1 MIPHYKN
8 IHNRFKINGF
18 HLEREALFQL
28 AYSFIKE
35 GAQFEKEFGEFLL
48 DWIDNKDTI
57 QLMTSG
63 TTGEP
68 KLITMQKQAMV
79 NSAIATAD
87 FFDLHPGDK
96 VLHCLPTRYIAGKM
110 MLVRSLIVGLEMD
123 IMTPTSHLDDL
134 LPSKKYDFVA
144 LVPVQAQAG
153 LDKLNQFK
161 KIIIGGAKLSDTL
174 AHQLQ
179 YCNAAIYETYGMTET
194 ITHIAARRIGAECF
208 ETLPNVSISK
218 DDRGC
223 LVIQAP
229 NIVSSTIVTNDLVEI
244 ISDNQ
249 FKWLGRFDNVI
260 NSGGIKYFPEQIEAK
275 LALKINQRFFIA
287 GLPDDNLGQKIVLF
301 IEGEEFPLEASIF
314 SELEKFERPKEI
326 HFIPNFIETNNK
338 LIRFEM
344 VNNQISLL

>member
-35 GAQFEKEFGEFLL
+35 GAQFEREFGEFLL
-48 DWIDNKDTI
+48 DWIDDKDTI

-79 NSAIATAD
+79 NSAI
-87 FFDLHPGDK
+87 L
-96 VLHCLPTRYIAGKM
+96 
-110 MLVRSLIVGLEMD
+110 
-123 IMTPTSHLDDL
+123 
-134 LPSKKYDFVA
+134 
-144 LVPVQAQAG
+144 
-153 LDKLNQFK
+153 
-161 KIIIGGAKLSDTL
+161 GGAKLSDTL

-179 YCNAAIYETYGMTET
+179 YCNAAVYETYGMTET
-194 ITHIAARRIGAECF
+194 ITHIAAKRIGTDCF
-208 ETLPNVSISK
+208 ETLPNVSIAK

-223 LVIQAP
+223 LIIQAP

-287 GLPDDNLGQKIVLF
+287 GLPDDNLGQRIALF
-301 IEGEEFPLEASIF
+301 IEGEKFPLEASIF
-314 SELEKFERPKEI
+314 NELEKFERPKEI

-338 LIRFEM
+338 LKRFEM

>member
-1 MIPHYKN
+1 MIPNYKN

-18 HLEREALFQL
+18 HLDKDSLFQL
-28 AYSFIKE
+28 GYSFIKE
-35 GAQFEKEFGEFLL
+35 GDSFEVEFGEFLL
-48 DWIDNKDTI
+48 DWIDDNDTI

-63 TTGEP
+63 TTGEA
-68 KLITMQKQAMV
+68 KLITIQKQSMV

-87 FFDLHPGDK
+87 FFGLLPGDK
-96 VLHCLPTRYIAGKM
+96 VLHCLPTRFIAGKM
-110 MLVRSLIVGLEMD
+110 MLVRSIIIGLEMD
-123 IMTPTSHLDDL
+123 LITPSSHLDDL

-144 LVPVQAQAG
+144 LVPAQAQAG

-174 AHQLQ
+174 ANQLHT
-179 YCNAAIYETYGMTET
+179 CTAAIYETYGMTET
-194 ITHIAARRIGAECF
+194 ITHIAAKRLGSERF
-208 ETLPNVSISK
+208 ETLPNVSISI
-218 DDRGC
+218 DDRDC
-223 LVIQAP
+223 LVIHAP

-338 LIRFEM
+338 LKRFEM

>member
-35 GAQFEKEFGEFLL
+35 GAQFEREFGEFLL
-48 DWIDNKDTI
+48 DWIDDKDTI

-110 MLVRSLIVGLEMD
+110 MLVRSIIVGLEMD
-123 IMTPTSHLDDL
+123 IMTPSSHLDDL

-179 YCNAAIYETYGMTET
+179 YCNAAVYETYGMTET
-194 ITHIAARRIGAECF
+194 ITHIAAKRIGTDCF
-208 ETLPNVSISK
+208 ETLPNVSIAK

-223 LVIQAP
+223 LIIQAP

-338 LIRFEM
+338 LKRFEM

>member
-35 GAQFEKEFGEFLL
+35 GAQFEREFGEFLL
-48 DWIDNKDTI
+48 DWIDDKDTI

-110 MLVRSLIVGLEMD
+110 MLVRSIIVGLEMD

-134 LPSKKYDFVA
+134 LLSKKYDFVA

-194 ITHIAARRIGAECF
+194 ITHIAARRIGADGF
-208 ETLPNVSISK
+208 ETLPNVSIAK

-338 LIRFEM
+338 LKRFEM

>member
-48 DWIDNKDTI
+48 DWIDDKDTI

-110 MLVRSLIVGLEMD
+110 MLVRSIIVGLEMD

-301 IEGEEFPLEASIF
+301 IEGEEFPLETSIF

-338 LIRFEM
+338 LKRFEM

>member
-48 DWIDNKDTI
+48 DWIDDKDTI

-110 MLVRSLIVGLEMD
+110 MLVRSIIVGLEMD

-338 LIRFEM
+338 LKRFEM

>member
-48 DWIDNKDTI
+48 DWIDDKDTI

-110 MLVRSLIVGLEMD
+110 MLVRSIIVGLEMD
-123 IMTPTSHLDDL
+123 IMTPSSHLDDL

-208 ETLPNVSISK
+208 EALPNVSIAK

-223 LVIQAP
+223 LIIQAP

-338 LIRFEM
+338 LKRFEM
-344 VNNQISLL
+344 VNNQINLL